1 MANTRDRDM
10 NTTDDN
16 NEDDNDSSEDEV
28 AMFMNETC
36 NCRLF
41 EGGPCSKL
49 FSVDAV
55 QQYHFS
61 SIELTHHELDLV
73 ILGKLAACTRYE
85 EGWQRQNVSFMH
97 SGHTI
102 CRKMFLFFHNIHEK

>member
-1 MANTRDRDM
+1 MTVVKM
-10 NTTDDN
+10 KLL
-16 NEDDNDSSEDEV
+16 
-28 AMFMNETC
+28 FMNETC

-55 QQYHFS
+55 EQYRFS
-61 SIELTHHELDLV
+61 SIELTDHELDLV

-85 EGWQRQNVSFMH
+85 EGRQRQNVSFMQWPH
-97 SGHTI
+97 H
-102 CRKMFLFFHNIHEK
+102 L